1 MTFVYKEYE
10 EKVKTVQKQWLPLK
24 IKFLLGHYLKI
35 VI

>member
-10 EKVKTVQKQWLPLK
+10 DKIKIVQEQWLLLK
-24 IKFLLGHYLKI
+24 TKFLLGHYLKI